1 MSNDVL
7 LAEKFAVVF
16 PHLNEKQRR
25 LLLAAEARSLGHGG
39 ISRVARASGV
49 SRATIHKALQ
59 EQEAAVTVTER
70 VRRAGGGRKKT
81 RERDPRLLADLEA
94 MVDPETRGDPI
105 PATPGTLSPLR
116 WTCKSTRQLA
126 QALQQQGHQ
135 VSEHLVRDLL
145 YEAGYSLQ
153 ANAKMREGS
162 RHPDRDAQFHYLNEQ
177 LKVFLAESLPVVSAL
192 EY

>member
-70 VRRAGGGRKKT
+70 VRRAGGGRKET

-94 MVDPETRGDPI
+94 MVDPETRGDPM
-105 PATPGTLSPLR
+105 SPLR

-177 LKVFLAESLPVVSAL
+177 LKVFLAESLPVVSVDTK
-192 EY
+192 